1 MYKRQNGFDS
11 DNDNLTYCWE
21 QLDSGQVD
29 TSNFGPDLLTGSVN
43 RSVPPSENKIRFIP
57 NILEVLNGNL
67 APSKPSLFSS
77 WETVSNVERTLT
89 WGVTVRDRSESNPN
103 GMGQISQDVKK
114 IFVTATAGPF
124 RIISNDSNDI
134 VWKSGSNQKIIWDVA
149 NTNRAPINT
158 ERISIFLS
166 VDGGENFSI
175 PLAENIPNIGE
186 SYIIVPGNIST
197 ERARIKISADN
208 NIYFAV
214 NNSSFK
220 IEERDFAF
228 PFI

>member
-1 MYKRQNGFDS
+1 
-11 DNDNLTYCWE
+11 
-21 QLDSGQVD
+21 
-29 TSNFGPDLLTGSVN
+29 
-43 RSVPPSENKIRFIP
+43 
-57 NILEVLNGNL
+57 
-67 APSKPSLFSS
+67 
-77 WETVSNVERTLT
+77 
-89 WGVTVRDRSESNPN
+89 
-103 GMGQISQDVKK
+103 MGQISQDVKK

-124 RIISNDSNDI
+124 KITSNDSSDI

-149 NTNRAPINT
+149 NTDRPPINT

-175 PLAENIPNIGE
+175 PLVENIPNSGE
-186 SYIIVPGNIST
+186 AYIIVPGNIST

-214 NNSSFK
+214 NNSQFK

-228 PFI
+228 PFIEPEKISCGDEELTFEFNLKAYNNFNGDVEFELIEFTNQISYNISPTSLNSSGTLER